1 MADDFITRL
10 VSESSDA
17 AQAQMGTGGLRGLM
31 EGEREGSV
39 VGGEGRREARED
51 RREGGNF
58 RGREGGEG
66 GWREGKGWKCGK
78 RVPFDIGGK
87 VWNTRLTFCS
97 WQISSQ
103 IQSLFC

>member
-51 RREGGNF
+51 RREGGK
-58 RGREGGEG
+58 RERDGSAGREFRLISEG
-66 GWREGKGWKCGK
+66 RSGIP
-78 RVPFDIGGK
+78 V
-87 VWNTRLTFCS
+87 
-97 WQISSQ
+97 
-103 IQSLFC
+103 